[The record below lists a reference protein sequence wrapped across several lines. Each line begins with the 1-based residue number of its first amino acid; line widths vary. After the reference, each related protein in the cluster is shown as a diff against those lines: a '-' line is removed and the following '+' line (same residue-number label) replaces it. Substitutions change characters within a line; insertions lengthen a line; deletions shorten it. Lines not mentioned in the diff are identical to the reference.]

1 MFTKPNVKSV
11 TSAGATA
18 LAIVAGAKIGDG
30 IVAVM
35 PDSTSSYKKLLVGAV
50 SLIAAASVS
59 AKTPVAQG
67 VQNALIGVGVK
78 QLCDEVTDNLTSAV
92 AKKGTADA
100 AGAIVATSVTD
111 KFINAVVGHLGT
123 PAYSL
128 GAAWDSGVP
137 SQVWDR
143 PVAELAPSF
152 EGLTML

>member
-18 LAIVAGAKIGDG
+18 LAVVAGAKIGDG

-35 PDSTSSYKKLLVGAV
+35 PDSTASYKKLLVGAV
-50 SLIAAASVS
+50 AIIAAASVS

-78 QLCDEVTDNLTSAV
+78 QLCDEVTDNLTAAV
-92 AKKGTADA
+92 AVKDSS
-100 AGAIVATSVTD
+100 SVTN
-111 KFINAVVGHLGT
+111 KFINAVVGHNAAAPVAAL
-123 PAYSL
+123 A
-128 GAAWDSGVP
+128 AAWETP

-143 PVAELAPSF
+143 PLIAEPISTSF
-152 EGLTML
+152 DAALLM

>member
-18 LAIVAGAKIGDG
+18 LAVVAGAKIGDG

-35 PDSTSSYKKLLVGAV
+35 PDSTASYKKLLVGAV
-50 SLIAAASVS
+50 AIIAAASVS

-92 AKKGTADA
+92 AVKDSS
-100 AGAIVATSVTD
+100 SVTN
-111 KFINAVVGHLGT
+111 KFINAVVGHTATVPVAAL
-123 PAYSL
+123 A
-128 GAAWDSGVP
+128 AAWDSGVP
-137 SQVWDR
+137 SQAWDR
-143 PVAELAPSF
+143 PVAELAQSF